1 MNAVSRSNPQVLVQV
16 SGFGPLIYAGIF
28 AATLSSALAFLVSAP
43 KVFQVEHQTLKQI
56 TANMQ
61 LHKLI
66 KLNMTCKIQTF
77 SWDSVSVKTTST
89 RTSASLQRVMGK
101 TTSHCD
107 AYLLCYI
114 IAMCFILI
122 GESKSNITFN
132 TTCIIQRFIYY
143 LYILHAHVF
152 MGNWNTKNSI

>member
-66 KLNMTCKIQTF
+66 KLNMTCKIHTF
-77 SWDSVSVKTTST
+77 SWDSVSVKTIST

-101 TTSHCD
+101 TTSHCERICCVTSLPCASFWLVSQKATSHLTQLVLFKD
-107 AYLLCYI
+107 LYTT
-114 IAMCFILI
+114 FI
-122 GESKSNITFN
+122 
-132 TTCIIQRFIYY
+132 TTCTCVY
-143 LYILHAHVF
+143 
-152 MGNWNTKNSI
+152 G